1 MVNAFVRHD
10 DYETFASYL
19 GVEYEDYYNLQLS
32 IPDDDLDEFD
42 EIASRFA
49 DEGGVLK

>member
-19 GVEYEDYYNLQLS
+19 GVDYEDYYNLQLG

-42 EIASRFA
+42 EMKAQAAAFA
-49 DEGGVLK
+49 

>member
-19 GVEYEDYYNLQLS
+19 GVDYEDYYNLQLGIS
-32 IPDDDLDEFD
+32 DDDFDEFD
-42 EIASRFA
+42 EVEIGVHSFA
-49 DEGGVLK
+49 

>member
-19 GVEYEDYYNLQLS
+19 GVDYEDYYNLQLG
-32 IPDDDLDEFD
+32 IPDDDLDEFG
-42 EIASRFA
+42 EVEMGVPSFA
-49 DEGGVLK
+49 

>member
-19 GVEYEDYYNLQLS
+19 GIDYEDYYNLQLGM
-32 IPDDDLDEFD
+32 PDDDLDEFD
-42 EIASRFA
+42 EVKVQIATFA
-49 DEGGVLK
+49 

>member
-1 MVNAFVRHD
+1 MVNAFVLHD

-19 GVEYEDYYNLQLS
+19 GVDYEDYYNLQLG

-42 EIASRFA
+42 DAGVKVYSFA
-49 DEGGVLK
+49 